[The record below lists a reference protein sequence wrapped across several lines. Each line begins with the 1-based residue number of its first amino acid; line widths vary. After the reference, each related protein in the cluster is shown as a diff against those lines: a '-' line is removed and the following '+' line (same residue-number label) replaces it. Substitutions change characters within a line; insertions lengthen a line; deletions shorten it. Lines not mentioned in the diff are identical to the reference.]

1 MKLLV
6 VLQTHSKG
14 DNHIYEGYLP
24 PEHKRYTGA
33 SKLETS
39 KRCVRSLIET
49 LNNFSKKAF
58 NFDIKLQIFDD
69 HSDESY
75 LNILRKDIDKALF
88 PVNLTHLDS
97 HGISASILS
106 CYEYGKNEGEEL
118 VYFAQDDYLYED
130 FEIVDYKYHPLI
142 KADMIA

>member
-49 LNNFSKKAF
+49 LNNLLKYKNSFCF
-58 NFDIKLQIFDD
+58 NFI
-69 HSDESY
+69 
-75 LNILRKDIDKALF
+75 
-88 PVNLTHLDS
+88 T
-97 HGISASILS
+97 
-106 CYEYGKNEGEEL
+106 
-118 VYFAQDDYLYED
+118 
-130 FEIVDYKYHPLI
+130 
-142 KADMIA
+142 